1 LRLSV
6 LIRGNN
12 YIEKDRFGLPMDA
25 RKNIDSIIE
34 NIVAPVRESN
44 PDAKIYLAT
53 YDSPALAE
61 LQDKLGPCELIK
73 LDAQGSSQIETY
85 KEGLKHVFAQDEY
98 DALAVIRFDLQ
109 FRKKITDWNVDISR
123 DSIYFPVKEYKS
135 YWRDHWRVGDAV
147 HVIGKSAISHFYNAM
162 IMNQLSGR
170 AHLHLMYYFLRT
182 MHANLRFIEDGY
194 FDSNTLFANPECD
207 NPLYKI
213 FNRPRLTTPSPSM
226 GMQLG
231 EIQAE

>member
-1 LRLSV
+1 MRLSV

-25 RKNIDSIIE
+25 RNNIDSIVE
-34 NIVAPVRESN
+34 NIVAPVREKN

-53 YDSPALAE
+53 YASPALAE
-61 LQDKLGPCELIK
+61 LQEKLSPCELIK
-73 LDAQGSSQIETY
+73 LDARGSSQIETY
-85 KEGLKHVFAQDEY
+85 KEGLKHVFGNDEY
-98 DALAVIRFDLQ
+98 DALVVTRFDLQ
-109 FRKKITDWNVDISR
+109 FKKTISDWNLDIAR
-123 DSIYFPVKEYKS
+123 DSIYFPFKEYKS

-147 HVIGKSAISHFYNAM
+147 HVIGKGAMAHFYNAM
-162 IMNQLSGR
+162 IINQLSGR

-182 MHANLRFIEDGY
+182 MHAHLRFIEDGY

-213 FNRPRLTTPSPSM
+213 FNRQRLTTPSPSM